1 MQHAGVCN
9 NTHKFDNNTVELSRV
24 GVGGVKRIR
33 SSRRLPTDSVDNL
46 ETDQTDSI
54 AVWRTTWILIDIDNF
69 FNNDD
74 IMTS

>member
-33 SSRRLPTDSVDNL
+33 SSRRLPTDSVDSL
-46 ETDQTDSI
+46 ETDQTDSV
-54 AVWRTTWILIDIDNF
+54 AV
-69 FNNDD
+69 
-74 IMTS
+74 